1 MIKIIPKQALNKID
15 NYSELCRKGYSC
27 LPLGYGSTEVA
38 GCIQHRLPIL
48 YRHRCSGSKLHLG
61 WGISLGLATVPA
73 AIMILGA
80 SLISDTPSNL
90 VERGEM
96 ERAQKSLE
104 RVRGSELES
113 NVTIENELAEL
124 VKSSEIAKAINQEPF
139 VIIFERQIGL
149 IL

>member
-1 MIKIIPKQALNKID
+1 
-15 NYSELCRKGYSC
+15 
-27 LPLGYGSTEVA
+27 
-38 GCIQHRLPIL
+38 
-48 YRHRCSGSKLHLG
+48 
-61 WGISLGLATVPA
+61 
-73 AIMILGA
+73 MILGA